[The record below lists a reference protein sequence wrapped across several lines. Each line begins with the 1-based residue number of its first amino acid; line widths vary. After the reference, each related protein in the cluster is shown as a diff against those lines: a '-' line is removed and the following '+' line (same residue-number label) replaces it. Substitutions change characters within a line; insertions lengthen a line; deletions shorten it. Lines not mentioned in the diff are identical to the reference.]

1 MGSRLYLLQLSSAA
15 PGAEA
20 RGRQRS
26 NEPRSRHPVP
36 LGRDPIRIFWIPG
49 TDIGAGYM
57 ETDKWTAFK
66 ETQEQASF
74 LGWSVAAAA
83 TTSLS
88 SLCVSG
94 GREGSRAARGLSH
107 SQRGCTKA
115 AGWLSASPGGRL
127 ASPRRAEETPFLR
140 RSPRTPELPS
150 HSPRVPPAPGAVA
163 AAEAPRGRDVRS
175 RCERERRQ
183 RARRGRPDGAP
194 PPRLGRGGPVG
205 PGLRHGDPEEARGV
219 LVRQEPREGKEPQ
232 SSPTIGR
239 RETTDGQSPPSP
251 PPRLIAV
258 PSCGDW
264 HQDGRRIH
272 GHKKCGSKRQL
283 GEKSPFHCSF

>member
-1 MGSRLYLLQLSSAA
+1 MLLQGQRGRGKREAEEQRA
-15 PGAEA
+15 PG
-20 RGRQRS
+20 QDIQC
-26 NEPRSRHPVP
+26 H
-36 LGRDPIRIFWIPG
+36 RDGIPG

-57 ETDKWTAFK
+57 EADKRTAFK

-74 LGWSVAAAA
+74 LGWSVGAAAA
-83 TTSLS
+83 ALS

-94 GREGSRAARGLSH
+94 GREGGIEGGQGAFSLP
-107 SQRGCTKA
+107 KA

-150 HSPRVPPAPGAVA
+150 HSPRVPPAPSAAAV
-163 AAEAPRGRDVRS
+163 AEAPRGRDVRS
-175 RCERERRQ
+175 RCARERRQ

-205 PGLRHGDPEEARGV
+205 PGLGHGDQEEARGV
-219 LVRQEPREGKEPQ
+219 LLRQEPREGKEPQ

-239 RETTDGQSPPSP
+239 RETTDGQSPPSA